1 MKLKKELQSVEEEV
15 AVLSR
20 DYSEEELPLYIE
32 RLHEYNEIKDVG
44 QLLLGKLAELQ
55 GTTTASL
62 YERFGLDRD
71 D

>member
-1 MKLKKELQSVEEEV
+1 MKLKEELQSVEEEV

-20 DYSEEELPLYIE
+20 EYSEDELPLYIK
-32 RLHEYNEIKDVG
+32 RLHEYNEMKDVG
-44 QLLLGKLAELQ
+44 QLLLGKLAEVQ

-62 YERFGLDRD
+62 YERFGLDLD